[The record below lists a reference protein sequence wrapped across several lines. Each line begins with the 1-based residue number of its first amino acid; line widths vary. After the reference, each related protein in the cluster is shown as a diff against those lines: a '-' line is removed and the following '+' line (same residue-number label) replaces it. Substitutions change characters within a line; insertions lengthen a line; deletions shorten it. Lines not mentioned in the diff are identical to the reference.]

1 MKGVSTLVSVAMAL
15 RRVVMK
21 ARMWRGLVAVNND
34 TILRVALE
42 RYT

>member
-1 MKGVSTLVSVAMAL
+1 MKDASTLVSVAMAL
-15 RRVVMK
+15 RLVVMTP
-21 ARMWRGLVAVNND
+21 RMWRGLVAVNND